1 MSNDLYNK
9 FTKIDDYLQK
19 RATLRKSI
27 EKELRLQE
35 LYQNDFSDRDIIL
48 HTKKINS
55 FNKIEEKQKIKRK
68 WLKLRKNT
76 CYFSLVDIKLNM

>member
-1 MSNDLYNK
+1 MYNDLYDRLA
-9 FTKIDDYLQK
+9 KIDDYLQN
-19 RATLRKSI
+19 RVTLRKSI

-35 LYQNDFSDRDIIL
+35 LYQNIIL
-48 HTKKINS
+48 HTIKADSSEIT
-55 FNKIEEKQKIKRK
+55 EEKQKIKRK